1 MKTLAIIISFFFILI
16 SCDDVDSRFC
26 VLNRTNQNIYA
37 YLTTDS
43 SSEEAR
49 AFFIDNGKP
58 NQKLRI
64 YKAIKQHDSVCFS
77 IIGNWN
83 QISNFDRD
91 GNIFIFSVDSIEYDK
106 EQLKANSSQLIKRYQ
121 ITRKKLN
128 QQGWRLLIP
137 ATIHTTN
144 LY

>member
-1 MKTLAIIISFFFILI
+1 MKTLAVIISFFFILI
-16 SCDDVDSRFC
+16 SCDDVDSKFC
-26 VLNRTNQNIYA
+26 ILNRTNQNIYT

-83 QISNFDRD
+83 QFSNFDRD

-106 EQLKANSSQLIKRYQ
+106 EQFKANSSQLIKRYQ
-121 ITRKKLN
+121 ITRNKLN
-128 QQGWRLLIP
+128 QQDWRFEIK
-137 ATIHTTN
+137 
-144 LY
+144 

>member
-1 MKTLAIIISFFFILI
+1 MKTLAIIISFILI
-16 SCDDVDSRFC
+16 SCDDVDSKFC

-64 YKAIKQHDSVCFS
+64 YKEIKQHDSVCFS

-91 GNIFIFSVDSIEYDK
+91 GNIFIFSVDSIEYDR
-106 EQLKANSSQLIKRYQ
+106 EQLKANSPQLITRYQ
-121 ITRKKLN
+121 ITRNKLS
-128 QQGWRLLIP
+128 QQAWHFEIK
-137 ATIHTTN
+137 
-144 LY
+144 